1 MTLQEQLIQDMKTAM
16 KAKEQSTL
24 STIRFARSAIKN
36 REIELGKPLEDDDV
50 LRVLTTLVKQ
60 HKDSIEQ
67 YRQGGREDLVKK
79 EEAGLRVLEAYL
91 PQQLS
96 AEEVRSMVVEAIAAV
111 QATSVKEMGKVMK
124 YIMPKLQGQADG
136 KLVNQLVKEHF
147 NS

>member
-1 MTLQEQLIQDMKTAM
+1 MTLQDQLIQDMKTAM
-16 KAKEQSTL
+16 KAKEQSRLT
-24 STIRFARSAIKN
+24 TIRFARSAIKN
-36 REIELGKPLEDDDV
+36 REIELGHPLEDDDV

-96 AEEVRSMVVEAIAAV
+96 EEEVRSMVAEAIAAV